1 MGKYSFSDDQDK
13 RREERRPVPKPR
25 KPITKKSNATVSIKV
40 RSLMNTDEN
49 KFLQNQAA
57 ENFQALQ
64 NFFAEAAKII
74 EKHPYCQECGKF
86 IPQKYY
92 RAATAHVLP
101 KRKEYG
107 FPSVATHFDNF
118 LMLGSGC
125 GCHQKY
131 DRTWEEAATMKVFPL
146 AVVIFLKLYPLLTQE
161 EKKNIPEVFLQELQP
176 K

>member
-74 EKHPYCQECGKF
+74 ADNPRCWECNAF
-86 IPQKYY
+86 ISKPYY
-92 RAATAHVLP
+92 RGATAHILP
-101 KRKEYG
+101 KSIFK
-107 FPSVATHFDNF
+107 SVATHPLNY
-118 LMLGSGC
+118 LVLGAGCCHDKSHRMDTFYKMKIFAEAIERFKQFQHLIKEKHKLLDEFIKYAENGWSGK
-125 GCHQKY
+125 Q
-131 DRTWEEAATMKVFPL
+131 
-146 AVVIFLKLYPLLTQE
+146 
-161 EKKNIPEVFLQELQP
+161 
-176 K
+176 